1 MLPFLLA
8 APRIAAAEPP
18 TAEFPAPA
26 PEGSVQSPSA
36 VPPPVAAS
44 PAPKAETAM
53 PATSPPSAPAASAPL
68 LASAPKVAPVEA
80 SVPPPPRDVSLT
92 VSVGR
97 LLLPMLEAEA
107 EIRIGSMLGLAAFG
121 GAGVVSV
128 DTEESGK
135 ESLTAYELGAK
146 LLFYPIEPFENL
158 ELGAEFLY
166 INVSSDDLG
175 DDHVEGFATGIAVGP
190 LLGYK
195 TISDKGFTFSVQGG
209 IAYIALHAEASSDT
223 DSAEESDQTWMPLL
237 NLNLGWSF

>member
-8 APRIAAAEPP
+8 ASHSAAAEPP
-18 TAEFPAPA
+18 TAGFPAP
-26 PEGSVQSPSA
+26 QSSALPPAA
-36 VPPPVAAS
+36 VPPA
-44 PAPKAETAM
+44 
-53 PATSPPSAPAASAPL
+53 PATSPALAPPAPGAIPAAPPPAAATPPP
-68 LASAPKVAPVEA
+68 AAPVEA
-80 SVPPPPRDVSLT
+80 SVPPPRDLSLT
-92 VSVGR
+92 LAVGR
-97 LLLPMLEAEA
+97 LLLPMVEVEA

-128 DTEESGK
+128 ETEESGN
-135 ESLTAYELGAK
+135 ESLNAYELGAK
-146 LLFYPIEPFENL
+146 VLFYPIEPFENL

-166 INVSSDDLG
+166 VNISSDDLG

-195 TISDKGFTFSVQGG
+195 TISQKGFTFSVQGG

-223 DSAEESDQTWMPLL
+223 DAAEESDQTWMPLL

>member
-1 MLPFLLA
+1 
-8 APRIAAAEPP
+8 
-18 TAEFPAPA
+18 
-26 PEGSVQSPSA
+26 
-36 VPPPVAAS
+36 
-44 PAPKAETAM
+44 
-53 PATSPPSAPAASAPL
+53 
-68 LASAPKVAPVEA
+68 
-80 SVPPPPRDVSLT
+80 
-92 VSVGR
+92 
-97 LLLPMLEAEA
+97 MLEVEA

-128 DTEESGK
+128 DTEESGS

-146 LLFYPIEPFENL
+146 LMFYPIETFENL

-166 INVSSDDLG
+166 VNISSDDLG

-195 TISDKGFTFSVQGG
+195 SISKKGFTFAVQGG

-237 NLNLGWSF
+237 NLSLGWSF